1 MDKLTWLDEKND
13 FLFIYCY
20 TQKLETQISK
30 SIWCHAF
37 WQFWQRIKAFV
48 LCKFMWRRTSE
59 EFWGLIHPKRKTK
72 KKERNR
78 KLMRAYVIYLARLS
92 NSL

>member
-37 WQFWQRIKAFV
+37 GSFDRELEH
-48 LCKFMWRRTSE
+48 LCY
-59 EFWGLIHPKRKTK
+59 
-72 KKERNR
+72 
-78 KLMRAYVIYLARLS
+78 A
-92 NSL
+92 SLYEAELEKNFEV